1 MRFLV
6 VFRNEG
12 VVIGKINKYTD
23 DVEYNITKRK
33 IIFDLLMYGLTNRNK
48 TVMSSCT
55 NGKNIY

>member
-1 MRFLV
+1 M